1 MALLKPRHRKTPSEA
16 GADTD
21 TIYVRFAPKV
31 IQWLESDAQARGFKT
46 KQALLRHLVNQ
57 YQQARQAGQTHIEV

>member
-1 MALLKPRHRKTPSEA
+1 MALLKPRQRKTPSEA

-21 TIYVRFAPKV
+21 TIYVRFAPET
-31 IQWLESDAQARGFKT
+31 IQWLEVDAQARGFKT

-57 YQQARQAGQTHIEV
+57 YQQARQAGQTDMTL